1 MKNNAYYQRL
11 FLLLPK
17 ILPFGLK
24 LLLIL
29 IITGCAAIASSSKP
43 EPATVSVRLKWT
55 HQIQFAGVYTAQQE
69 GYYEEE
75 NLTVKL
81 DEVDFN
87 HQATYENILAG
98 DNEIGIG
105 APEELILARGQGKPL
120 RAVAVIFRLS
130 PSVYLAPAEANITTP
145 QDFVGKTVAV
155 IPGRDEIIYTAM
167 LSNLGIDPSRINKIP
182 PSAYTIKECWQTAT
196 VCPDYATNGLALL
209 RYEGADFTAIW
220 PSEYGVSFY
229 GDVIFTTDEFIEKHP
244 DVVERFVRAT
254 LKGWQKAVDDL
265 DLGVKNT
272 LAFNSEL
279 DKGVQLA
286 ALESSLPLID
296 TGEDKIG
303 WMRPEIWQQMHD
315 VLLEQGLL
323 TQPLDVTT
331 TYTNEFVEKAY
342 AQ

>member
-1 MKNNAYYQRL
+1 MKNNFYYQRI

-29 IITGCAAIASSSKP
+29 LITGCAAIASSSKP

-55 HQIQFAGVYTAQQE
+55 HQIQFAGIYTAQQE

-81 DEVDFN
+81 HEVDFN
-87 HQATYENILAG
+87 NQATYENILAG
-98 DNEIGIG
+98 DNDIGIG
-105 APEELILARGQGKPL
+105 APEEIILARSQGEPL
-120 RAVAVIFRLS
+120 QAVAVIFRLS
-130 PSVYLAPAEANITTP
+130 PSVYLAPAEANIKTP
-145 QDFVGKTVAV
+145 QDFVGKTVA
-155 IPGRDEIIYTAM
+155 ITPGQGEIIYAAM
-167 LSNLGIDPSRINKIP
+167 LSNLGIDPSQINKIAP
-182 PSAYTIKECWQTAT
+182 TSYVLRECWETAA

-209 RYEGADFTAIW
+209 RHEGADFTAIW

-229 GDVIFTTDEFIEKHP
+229 GDVIFTTDEFIEQHP
-244 DVVERFVRAT
+244 DIVERFVRAT
-254 LKGWQKAVDDL
+254 LKGWQTAVDDL
-265 DLGVKNT
+265 ELGVKDT
-272 LAFNSEL
+272 LAFNSKL

-303 WMRPEIWQQMHD
+303 SMQPEIWQQMHD
-315 VLLEQGLL
+315 MLLEQGLL
-323 TQPLDVTT
+323 SQPLDITT
-331 TYTNEFVEKAY
+331 VYTNEFVEKTY

>member
-1 MKNNAYYQRL
+1 MKNSPYHLRT
-11 FLLLPK
+11 FSLLPK
-17 ILPFGLK
+17 ILSLGLM
-24 LLLIL
+24 LLLI
-29 IITGCAAIASSSKP
+29 TGCTAAASSSKP
-43 EPATVSVRLKWT
+43 EPATVSVRLKWL
-55 HQIQFAGVYTAQQE
+55 HQIQFAGIYTAQQE

-87 HQATYENILAG
+87 HQATYENVLAG

-105 APEELILARGQGKPL
+105 APEEIILARAQGKPL
-120 RAVAVIFRLS
+120 KVVAVIFRLS
-130 PSVYLAPAEANITTP
+130 PSVYLAPAEANIKTP
-145 QDFVGKTVAV
+145 QDFVGKTVA
-155 IPGRDEIIYTAM
+155 ITPGQGEIIYTAM
-167 LSNLGIDPSRINKIP
+167 LANLGIDPSQINKIL
-182 PSAYTIKECWQTAT
+182 PSSYSIKECWDTAA

-209 RYEGADFTAIW
+209 RHEGADFTVIW

-229 GDVIFTTDEFIEKHP
+229 GDVIYTTDEFIEQHP
-244 DVVERFVRAT
+244 EVVERFVRAT
-254 LKGWQKAVDDL
+254 LKGWQKAIDDL
-265 DLGVKNT
+265 DVGVKDT

-279 DKGVQLA
+279 DEGVQLA

-296 TGEDKIG
+296 TGEGKIG
-303 WMRPEIWQQMHD
+303 LMRPEIWQQMHD

-323 TQPLDVTT
+323 SQPLDITT